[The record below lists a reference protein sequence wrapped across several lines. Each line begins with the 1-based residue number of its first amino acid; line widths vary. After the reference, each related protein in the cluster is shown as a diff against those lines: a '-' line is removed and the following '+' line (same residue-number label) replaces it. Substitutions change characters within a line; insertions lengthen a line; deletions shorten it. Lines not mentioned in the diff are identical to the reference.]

1 MIKEVLVERENENFV
16 KSKKSLNYW
25 FHSRIDDLISN
36 LEIDAFYSF
45 KDFVIELSAILEVFR
60 KYKRLELRR
69 EI

>member
-36 LEIDAFYSF
+36 LE
-45 KDFVIELSAILEVFR
+45 
-60 KYKRLELRR
+60 
-69 EI
+69 